1 MKHMYIAEN
10 MFMEQALNGN
20 AVC

>member
-1 MKHMYIAEN
+1 MYIAEN
-10 MFMEQALNGN
+10 MFMEQALNRN